1 MDQGLKRA
9 LGKTQVA
16 SAIKAFCGK
25 NKRQKKKE
33 NPLVWVLSFSPGAG
47 AERVLLMGGPLQSGS
62 GYGRSAVDVPSKH
75 WSSLQRLGDS
85 FSIACGP

>member
-25 NKRQKKKE
+25 NKGGG

-47 AERVLLMGGPLQSGS
+47 AERVLLMGGPLQSGT